1 MNVNKKILVF
11 AEQNNQIIHGVSY
24 ELLGKAVELSA
35 DNGAEIYAVVLGDDI
50 DTAELCYR
58 GADKVYY
65 IKDSRFNT
73 LEEYLYKENLIPFIR
88 SLQPDIVLFGATSFG
103 RSLAPRVAGALN
115 TGLTADC
122 TDLRYDED
130 GDLIQIRPA
139 FSNNIMA
146 HIKTTTKPKM
156 ATIRYKEFP
165 TPLRNVNNKADIEIV
180 KPYCV
185 EYMKSKVLKT
195 YSETDFNISDADIVV
210 SAGRGVKKAE
220 DLKLIKELADVL
232 DGSLGASRALIDTG
246 MIGSMHQVGYSGH
259 RVKPRIYI
267 ACGISGAPQH
277 IAGMKESDFII
288 AINSDASAPIFNIAD
303 IGYIGDM
310 FQIIPEMI
318 ASLKKSTGGC
328 NE

>member
-1 MNVNKKILVF
+1 MAVKSKILVF
-11 AEQNNQIIHGVSY
+11 AEQNNQIIHSVSY
-24 ELLGKAVELSA
+24 ELLGKAIELATS
-35 DNGAEIYAVVLGDDI
+35 NEAEVCAVILGDGI
-50 DTAELCYR
+50 DVAELCYR

-65 IKDSRFNT
+65 IKDIRFNT

-88 SLQPDIVLFGATSFG
+88 SLKPDLVLFGATNFG
-103 RSLAPRVAGALN
+103 RSLAPRIAGALN

-122 TDLRYDED
+122 TDLRYDNN
-130 GDLIQIRPA
+130 DLIQIRPA

-146 HIKTTTKPKM
+146 HIKTTTTPKM

-165 TPLRNVNNKADIEIV
+165 TPLRNVNNIVEIEV
-180 KPYCV
+180 VEPYCV
-185 EYMKSKVLKT
+185 EYTKSKVLKSF
-195 YSETDFNISDADIVV
+195 SETDFNISDADIVV

-220 DLKLIKELADVL
+220 DLRLIEELADVL
-232 DGSLGASRALIDTG
+232 SGTLGASRALVDTG

-318 ASLKKSTGGC
+318 AIFKKSTGGC

>member
-1 MNVNKKILVF
+1 MAVNSKILVF
-11 AEQNNQIIHGVSY
+11 AEQSNQIIHSVSY
-24 ELLGKAVELSA
+24 ELLGKAIELATSSE
-35 DNGAEIYAVVLGDDI
+35 AEVYAVILGDGI
-50 DTAELCYR
+50 DAAELCYR

-65 IKDSRFNT
+65 IKDTRFNT

-88 SLQPDIVLFGATSFG
+88 SLQPDVVLFGATNFG
-103 RSLAPRVAGALN
+103 RSLAPRIAGALN

-122 TDLRYDED
+122 TDLRYDD
-130 GDLIQIRPA
+130 NDLIQIRPA

-146 HIKTTTKPKM
+146 HIKTTTTPKM

-165 TPLRNVNNKADIEIV
+165 TPLRNVNNIVEIEV
-180 KPYCV
+180 VEPYCV
-185 EYMKSKVLKT
+185 EYTKSKVLKSF
-195 YSETDFNISDADIVV
+195 SETDFNISDAEIVV
-210 SAGRGVKKAE
+210 SAGRGIKKSE
-220 DLKLIKELADVL
+220 DLKLIGELADVL
-232 DGSLGASRALIDTG
+232 GGSLGASRALVDTG

-318 ASLKKSTGGC
+318 AVFKKSKGGC